1 VTCAT
6 LGGAGAGMI
15 VSPFTPPAASV
26 LLGWNTAV
34 VI

>member
-1 VTCAT
+1 M
-6 LGGAGAGMI
+6 LGGAAAGMI